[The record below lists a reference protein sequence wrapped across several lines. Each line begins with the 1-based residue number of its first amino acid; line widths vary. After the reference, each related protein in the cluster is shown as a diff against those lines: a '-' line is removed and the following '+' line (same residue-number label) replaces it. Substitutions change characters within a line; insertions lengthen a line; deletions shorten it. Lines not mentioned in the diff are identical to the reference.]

1 MEDKT
6 TYVRQSYDSLPIVKK
21 EKLSKKP
28 QRNHTMSRTT
38 RNAGKPW
45 SQSEEEEL
53 IRNVQQYR
61 GSIREVAE
69 VHGRSPVAI
78 NMRIASIVRRM
89 VNAEGMAKSTVAN
102 LFFKSSEDVDELLRP
117 PSSSAN
123 KRVSSMQ
130 QLDMNVSVIL
140 DRLDVIEQLLL
151 QLIKKNKKARK
162 QTSSPSLDEYPTEK
176 KKTKTK
182 KKKKQ
187 TTSSS
192 PSSNHHDLFYS

>member
-102 LFFKSSEDVDELLRP
+102 LFFE
-117 PSSSAN
+117 
-123 KRVSSMQ
+123 
-130 QLDMNVSVIL
+130 
-140 DRLDVIEQLLL
+140 
-151 QLIKKNKKARK
+151 
-162 QTSSPSLDEYPTEK
+162 
-176 KKTKTK
+176 
-182 KKKKQ
+182 
-187 TTSSS
+187 
-192 PSSNHHDLFYS
+192 